1 MKSYSAFF
9 LILVLSLITS
19 ACGAGGE
26 NSRGELRP
34 VSLPVGYIPNVQ
46 FAPLYVAIDKGYYR
60 EEGLDVSLDYNMETD
75 SVALVGAGELE
86 FAIVSGEQVLLGRG
100 QELPVVY
107 VMAWY
112 QDYPVGVVAKA
123 EKGIRT
129 PQDLRGKKVGIPGLY
144 GASYIGFIALLNA
157 GGLKESDLT
166 LSSIGFTQVEALLDD
181 LVDAAVVYISN
192 EPNKLRAEG
201 YDVDVLAV
209 SDHLSLVG
217 NGLITSEKLV
227 SDEPEL
233 VAAMVRGTL
242 RGIAETIAHP
252 DEAFEISKRYVENLA
267 SLTPEE
273 MAVQRQVL
281 DASIA
286 LWQDGQ
292 IGISDPQSWEHMQE
306 LLLQMDLLAEPVAL
320 EDAFRNSFVPD
331 EVGSDK

>member
-1 MKSYSAFF
+1 MKKQILLAL
-9 LILVLSLITS
+9 LIALSLTAS
-19 ACGAGGE
+19 ACNAVKGTPQEG
-26 NSRGELRP
+26 LRP

-46 FAPLYVAIDKGYYR
+46 FAPLYVAIEKGYYR
-60 EEGLDVSLDYNMETD
+60 EEGLDVALDYNMETD

-100 QELPVVY
+100 QGLPVVY

-112 QDYPVGVVAKA
+112 QDYPVGVVAKT

-129 PQDLRGKKVGIPGLY
+129 PQDLRGRTVGIPGLY

-166 LSSIGFTQVEALLDD
+166 LSSIGFTQAEAVLDD

-201 YDVDVLAV
+201 YDVDVIAV
-209 SDHLSLVG
+209 ADHISLVG

-227 SDEPEL
+227 TEDPEL

-242 RGIAETIAHP
+242 KGISYTISHP
-252 DEAFEISKRYVENLA
+252 DEAFEICKKYVENLA
-267 SLTPEE
+267 SLSPDE

-281 DASIA
+281 DASIP

-292 IGISDPQSWEHMQE
+292 LGVSDPQSWEHMQD
-306 LLLQMDLLAEPVAL
+306 LLLQMGLLTEPVAL
-320 EDAFRNSFVPD
+320 EEAFLNDFIPTEAVPA
-331 EVGSDK
+331 E